1 MYPEASAA
9 FKAAIR
15 LSPDDPRM
23 HLGLGKA
30 YVNMGEKASA
40 LEEYKILMKLNPDM
54 ANSLFD
60 VIYK

>member
-1 MYPEASAA
+1 MYPEAAVA
-9 FKAAIR
+9 FKTAIR

-23 HLGLGKA
+23 HLGLGKV
-30 YVNMGEKASA
+30 YVNLGEKPAA